1 MKTLNLTSK
10 LMGIAA
16 GAAMALTAGIASADS
31 YPSKP
36 ISLVVPFGAGGGSD
50 TAARIYQKAFQDND
64 LLGQPMTVF
73 NVPGAGGSVG
83 ARQVKD
89 TDADGYTFL
98 LIHIALLTRQAA
110 ELIDFGY
117 QDFELV
123 AGTEVNSSVL
133 VVREDSPYKTL
144 DDLIAAAKAKPESIV
159 FGVNLGANKHM
170 QGIQV
175 EEAAGVKFRF
185 AQIGGDSKNVSALR
199 GGHIEVTTLSIGS
212 YKKLGEGF
220 RALAYYGKERLEGVD
235 IPTFKEQGHDISY
248 TVQNWWFAPK
258 GTPQAAIDHFAGAIK
273 AASETDYVKETF
285 AGRNSPTQYVDGQAF
300 ADLVAATYAKVEP
313 LAKIAAQAKK

>member
-1 MKTLNLTSK
+1 MKSFNLIPKFAS
-10 LMGIAA
+10 IVA
-16 GAAMALTAGIASADS
+16 GVAMVLTAGIASAED

-50 TAARIYQKAFQDND
+50 TAARIYQKAIQDND
-64 LLGQPMTVF
+64 LLGQPLTVF
-73 NVPGAGGSVG
+73 NVPGAGGSIG

-89 TDADGYTFL
+89 AEADGYTFL

-133 VVREDSPYKTL
+133 VVREDSPYNSL
-144 DDLIAAAKAKPESIV
+144 GDLIAAAKAKPESIV

-175 EEAAGVKFRF
+175 EQAADVKFRF
-185 AQIGGDSKNVSALR
+185 AQIGGDAKNVSALR

-212 YKKLGEGF
+212 FKKLGEGF
-220 RALAYYGKERLEGVD
+220 RALAYYGEERLDGVD
-235 IPTFKEQGHDISY
+235 IPTFIEQGHDISY
-248 TVQNWWFAPK
+248 IVQNWWFAPK
-258 GTPQAAIDHFAGAIK
+258 GTPQAAIDHFAAALK

-285 AGRNSPTQYVDGQAF
+285 AARNSPTQYVDGQEF
-300 ADLVAATYAKVEP
+300 SDLVAATYSKVEP
-313 LAKIAAQAKK
+313 LAQIAAQAK